1 MTSCEHSATAPCG
14 LCELTAEN
22 DRLRERCEAYKGQVW
37 AGSQEIERLRTA
49 LLRIIAADTHLQ
61 GVTAEDA
68 IEVEGGF
75 AEIAREALR
84 PIEQS
89 PPVTGKE

>member
-1 MTSCEHSATAPCG
+1 M
-14 LCELTAEN
+14 
-22 DRLRERCEAYKGQVW
+22 LRERCEAYKGQVW

-84 PIEQS
+84 LIEQFT
-89 PPVTGKE
+89 PETGK